1 MGALT
6 EVRGQ
11 WLMHQPSSKTLVG
24 AITNGIRIERIG
36 DTVDPYCHLVLM
48 SGAWENG
55 MPLSDV
61 EIRSVEAVT
70 PASMFS

>member
-1 MGALT
+1 
-6 EVRGQ
+6 
-11 WLMHQPSSKTLVG
+11 
-24 AITNGIRIERIG
+24 
-36 DTVDPYCHLVLM
+36 M

>member
-1 MGALT
+1 MADASAEL
-6 EVRGQ
+6 EDARRRYNERY
-11 WLMHQPSSKTLVG
+11 PD
-24 AITNGIRIERIG
+24 RPIERIG
-36 DTVDPYCHLVLM
+36 DTVDPYFHLVLM

-55 MPLSDV
+55 MTLSDV